1 MRIKRSMNDNV
12 LLEEY
17 YSWLCNLV
25 ETNKEDRSYF
35 LLMDALFN
43 KEFKWSVPNDDNRI
57 ADALELRERFC
68 EEELDIDYENVI
80 FDKECSMLEILIAL
94 SYRCEFI
101 VADMA
106 ETIPM
111 IDWFWKLIDN
121 IGIDLFDDEEWS
133 NPNVRII
140 VDESLNDIIERR
152 YKRDGKGGLFPLKKS
167 KKDQRKLELWYQ
179 MSAYLLENYYYE
191 D

>member
-1 MRIKRSMNDNV
+1 MRIKRSMNVNV

-17 YSWLCNLV
+17 YSWLCDLV

-35 LLMDALFN
+35 LLTSALFS
-43 KEFKWSVPNDDNRI
+43 KDFKWYVPNDDNRI

-68 EEELDIDYENVI
+68 EEELNIDYDPGAFN
-80 FDKECSMLEILIAL
+80 KECSMLELMIGLA
-94 SYRCEFI
+94 YRCEF
-101 VADMA
+101 VMSDLDGD
-106 ETIPM
+106 IPM
-111 IDWFWKLIDN
+111 VDWFWKMIDN
-121 IGIDLFDDEEWS
+121 IGLDLFDDEEWA
-133 NPNVRII
+133 NPNVRVI
-140 VDESLNDIIERR
+140 VDESMNDIIERR
-152 YKRDGKGGLFPLKKS
+152 YKRDGKGGLFPLKNS